1 MRRRRHPEQLFADC
15 SVWLIVVLVGTVLSF
30 PANIWG
36 QEVTASITGKVIDPS
51 SGIIVGAKV
60 TAKHLD
66 RGTLLTTET
75 NASGFYNLPRVPI
88 GPMKSE
94 SKLPAS
100 RLRSTGSPGTQS
112 NGSCGF
118 CDAAR

>member
-60 TAKHLD
+60 TAKDLD

-75 NASGFYNLPRVPI
+75 NASGLYNLPSVPI
-88 GPMKSE
+88 GTYEIRVEVTGFQTAIHRFTWNSIK
-94 SKLPAS
+94 
-100 RLRSTGSPGTQS
+100 RLVWIL
-112 NGSCGF
+112 
-118 CDAAR
+118 

>member
-30 PANIWG
+30 PANTWG
-36 QEVTASITGKVIDPS
+36 QQVTASITGKVIDPS

-60 TAKHLD
+60 TAKDLD

-100 RLRSTGSPGTQS
+100 RLRSIHRFTWNSIK
-112 NGSCGF
+112 
-118 CDAAR
+118 RLVWIL